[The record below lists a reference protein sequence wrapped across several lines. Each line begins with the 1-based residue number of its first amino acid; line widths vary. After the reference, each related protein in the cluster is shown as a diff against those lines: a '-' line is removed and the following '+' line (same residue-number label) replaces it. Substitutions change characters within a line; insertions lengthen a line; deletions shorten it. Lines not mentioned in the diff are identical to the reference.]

1 MYENG
6 APLPRTFEEFNEQ
19 RKASFIHVKEFKQAG
34 NRLVGFLCSYTPLE
48 IIDAAGASSVALCGT
63 SDEVIPEAEKVLP
76 ANLCPL
82 IKSTYGFAYSEKC
95 PFTYFSDMIVGETTC
110 DGKKKMYELL
120 SELKETHILH
130 LPQGRDRAYES
141 DGWYEECRLLL
152 ERLEKL
158 YGITITNEDLRAA
171 AARRNRLREAQLS
184 MFELQALEPPAM
196 TGVEL
201 MSTMFAGTFSFDIVS
216 YTKKIEETVAARK
229 SAYEAGERPVPA
241 DAKRILITGCPV
253 GGVINKIGRTIETN
267 GGVIV
272 CMDDC
277 SGERTARM
285 MVDENAPDILR
296 AISDRYLDINCSVMT
311 PNDGRMENTL
321 AMCEKYHVDGVVE
334 NVLTACH
341 TFNVESA
348 RMQKAVEGAGI
359 PYLKIETD
367 YSAGDQ
373 GQSDTR
379 LAAFIETL
387 SGACGG
393 RYRNRYWLHSDEACR
408 SRRGRGCRLC
418 GCHANRLLE
427 R

>member
-1 MYENG
+1 MFDNDC
-6 APLPRTFEEFNEQ
+6 PLPRTFEEFNEQ
-19 RKASFIHVKEFKQAG
+19 RKASFIHVKDFKQAG
-34 NRLVGFLCSYTPLE
+34 NRLIGYLCSYTPLE

-158 YGITITNEDLRAA
+158 FGIAITDDDLRAA
-171 AARRNRLREAQLS
+171 VARRNRLREAQLS

-196 TGVEL
+196 SGVEL
-201 MSTMFAGTFSFDIVS
+201 MSTMFAGTFSFDITS
-216 YTKKIEETVAARK
+216 YTKKIETTVAARR
-229 SAYEAGERPVPA
+229 SAYEAGERPVSA

-253 GGVINKIGRTIETN
+253 GGVINKIGRTIEMN

-285 MVDENAPDILR
+285 MIDQNAPDILR

-367 YSAGDQ
+367 YSAGDH
-373 GQSDTR
+373 GQIDTR
-379 LAAFIETL
+379 IAAFIETL
-387 SGACGG
+387 
-393 RYRNRYWLHSDEACR
+393 
-408 SRRGRGCRLC
+408 
-418 GCHANRLLE
+418 
-427 R
+427 

>member
-1 MYENG
+1 
-6 APLPRTFEEFNEQ
+6 
-19 RKASFIHVKEFKQAG
+19 
-34 NRLVGFLCSYTPLE
+34 
-48 IIDAAGASSVALCGT
+48 
-63 SDEVIPEAEKVLP
+63 
-76 ANLCPL
+76 
-82 IKSTYGFAYSEKC
+82 
-95 PFTYFSDMIVGETTC
+95 
-110 DGKKKMYELL
+110 
-120 SELKETHILH
+120 
-130 LPQGRDRAYES
+130 
-141 DGWYEECRLLL
+141 
-152 ERLEKL
+152 
-158 YGITITNEDLRAA
+158 
-171 AARRNRLREAQLS
+171 

-216 YTKKIEETVAARK
+216 YTKKIEETVAARR
-229 SAYEAGERPVPA
+229 SAYEAGERLVPA

-348 RMQKAVEGAGI
+348 RMQKAVEDSGI

-373 GQSDTR
+373 GQIDTR
-379 LAAFIETL
+379 IAAFIETL
-387 SGACGG
+387 
-393 RYRNRYWLHSDEACR
+393 
-408 SRRGRGCRLC
+408 
-418 GCHANRLLE
+418 
-427 R
+427 

>member
-6 APLPRTFEEFNEQ
+6 ALLPRTFEEFNEQ
-19 RKASFIHVKEFKQAG
+19 RKASFIHVKDFKQAG

-373 GQSDTR
+373 GQIDTR
-379 LAAFIETL
+379 IAAFIETL
-387 SGACGG
+387 
-393 RYRNRYWLHSDEACR
+393 
-408 SRRGRGCRLC
+408 
-418 GCHANRLLE
+418 
-427 R
+427 

>member
-19 RKASFIHVKEFKQAG
+19 RKASFIHVKDFKQAG
-34 NRLVGFLCSYTPLE
+34 NRLVGSLCSYTPLE

-341 TFNVESA
+341 TFNIESA

-373 GQSDTR
+373 GQIDTR
-379 LAAFIETL
+379 IAAFIETL
-387 SGACGG
+387 
-393 RYRNRYWLHSDEACR
+393 
-408 SRRGRGCRLC
+408 
-418 GCHANRLLE
+418 
-427 R
+427 

>member
-1 MYENG
+1 MYEND

-19 RKASFIHVKEFKQAG
+19 RKASFIHVKDFKQAG

-158 YGITITNEDLRAA
+158 YGITITDEDLRAA
-171 AARRNRLREAQLS
+171 VARRNRLREAQLS

-216 YTKKIEETVAARK
+216 YTKKIEETVAARR
-229 SAYEAGERPVPA
+229 SAYEAGERPVSA

-321 AMCEKYHVDGVVE
+321 ALCEKYHVDGVVE

-348 RMQKAVEGAGI
+348 RMQEAVEDAGI

-373 GQSDTR
+373 GQIDTR
-379 LAAFIETL
+379 IAAFTETL
-387 SGACGG
+387 
-393 RYRNRYWLHSDEACR
+393 
-408 SRRGRGCRLC
+408 
-418 GCHANRLLE
+418 
-427 R
+427 

>member
-1 MYENG
+1 MFDNDC
-6 APLPRTFEEFNEQ
+6 PLPRTFEEFNER
-19 RKASFIHVKEFKQAG
+19 RKASFIHVKDFKQAG
-34 NRLVGFLCSYTPLE
+34 NRLIGYLCSYTPLE

-158 YGITITNEDLRAA
+158 YGIAITDDDLRAA
-171 AARRNRLREAQLS
+171 VARRNRLREAQLS

-196 TGVEL
+196 SGVEL
-201 MSTMFAGTFSFDIVS
+201 MSMMFAGTFSFDIAS
-216 YTKKIEETVAARK
+216 YTKKIETTVAARR
-229 SAYEAGERPVPA
+229 SAYETGERPVSA

-253 GGVINKIGRTIETN
+253 GGVINKIGRTIEMN

-285 MVDENAPDILR
+285 MIDQNAPDILR

-311 PNDGRMENTL
+311 PNDGRMGNTL

-373 GQSDTR
+373 GQIDTR
-379 LAAFIETL
+379 IAAFIETL
-387 SGACGG
+387 
-393 RYRNRYWLHSDEACR
+393 
-408 SRRGRGCRLC
+408 
-418 GCHANRLLE
+418 
-427 R
+427 